1 MKEHKMSGVST
12 LSACARVVAGG
23 VCLSITPTN
32 PESLQ
37 AILSIVG
44 WLSGRIGE

>member
-1 MKEHKMSGVST
+1 MKEHKMSGVLT

-37 AILSIVG
+37 AIQDGQVLSMGIQP
-44 WLSGRIGE
+44 